1 MMKERTELSSVGRSR
16 LRSFLD
22 SSLNLH
28 IFYFL
33 LIRNLVLGEKLSL
46 LHEHWLIMK
55 QANDLRDENL
65 VLTQSC
71 AERFWSMRDDLMIFL
86 HDTSE
91 QLREIHPTS
100 TSREH
105 IEREQEKY
113 QHLSNA
119 VSQQRMKFDEL
130 MDQDSVQLLT
140 LIDHNPEDSAVIYHS
155 LDELKEQWNRVQTDL
170 QACEQE
176 LTQAIMKLTTFN
188 AQLERVTTW
197 LDDASF
203 TTATT
208 TSPEGQEN
216 HDELERIHHF
226 KERLD
231 GKYLDIVH
239 LKQDYTAIEPSKQ
252 HTINATSSSPPG
264 IVDKGKVVEDQLTDI
279 DSKWSQLNGR
289 IQEQ

>member
-1 MMKERTELSSVGRSR
+1 M
-16 LRSFLD
+16 LD
-22 SSLNLH
+22 DKLTLLN
-28 IFYFL
+28 
-33 LIRNLVLGEKLSL
+33 
-46 LHEHWLIMK
+46 EHWLIMK

-113 QHLSNA
+113 QQLLNA
-119 VSQQRMKFDEL
+119 GSQQRIKFDEL

-170 QACEQE
+170 QACEQGTGSSDHE
-176 LTQAIMKLTTFN
+176 I
-188 AQLERVTTW
+188 
-197 LDDASF
+197 DD
-203 TTATT
+203 
-208 TSPEGQEN
+208 
-216 HDELERIHHF
+216 
-226 KERLD
+226 
-231 GKYLDIVH
+231 
-239 LKQDYTAIEPSKQ
+239 
-252 HTINATSSSPPG
+252 
-264 IVDKGKVVEDQLTDI
+264 
-279 DSKWSQLNGR
+279 
-289 IQEQ
+289 IQRSAGACDNLAR